1 MLLTELASFVV
12 RIREAIVNYISD
24 ENACLVKIR
33 F

>member
-1 MLLTELASFVV
+1 MLLTDRTSFVV
-12 RIREAIVNYISD
+12 RIREAIVNYIPD